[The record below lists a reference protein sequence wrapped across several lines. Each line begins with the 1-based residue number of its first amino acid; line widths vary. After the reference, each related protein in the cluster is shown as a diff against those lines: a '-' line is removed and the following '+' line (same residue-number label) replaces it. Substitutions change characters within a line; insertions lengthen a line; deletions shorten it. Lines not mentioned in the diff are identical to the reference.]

1 MEANVK
7 KRLIGAVVLAA
18 LALIFIPMLLK
29 SPDVRSPDSA
39 DVPLEIP
46 EEADG
51 DGIKTIDIPLD
62 GPVQVLDSG
71 SAQAPA
77 AASRPAGEPAEPNPL
92 LAAEA
97 EAADESAPADT
108 LSVAAGEFAV
118 VIAVADDAQAQAV
131 LKGLKQQGLPA
142 TIQSNGSRFRIR
154 VGPYASRALAE
165 QARLRSTAV
174 VPGGAVVAMDA
185 VAAAAKTEALPAKPP
200 ATDASATPAPA
211 GKPVAETAAAAP
223 KPATAVAG
231 KGFAVQIGA
240 PGNEQAAIALRDK
253 ARAAGFNSFIQPV
266 ETASGRRYRVRIGPE
281 NSREAAQALL
291 ASIKQKTGIDG
302 IVMPHP

>member
-1 MEANVK
+1 MDASVK

-62 GPVQVLDSG
+62 GPVQVLDAG
-71 SAQAPA
+71 SPPMPA
-77 AASRPAGEPAEPNPL
+77 ADSRPAGEPVSRNPPPVAETETETQ
-92 LAAEA
+92 A
-97 EAADESAPADT
+97 APADP

-118 VIAVADDAQAQAV
+118 VIAVADDGQAQAV
-131 LKGLKQQGLPA
+131 LKGLKQLGLPA
-142 TIQSNGSRFRIR
+142 TIQSNGSRFRVR

-165 QARLRSTAV
+165 QARLRTTGV
-174 VPGGAVVAMDA
+174 VSGGTVVAMDA
-185 VAAAAKTEALPAKPP
+185 VAVSDKTEAVVAKPP
-200 ATDASATPAPA
+200 AADAPA
-211 GKPVAETAAAAP
+211 AAAPVGKPVAETQTAAP
-223 KPATAVAG
+223 KPASAAAG

-240 PGNEQAAIALRDK
+240 PGSEQAAIALRDK

-291 ASIKQKTGIDG
+291 ASVRQKTGMDG

>member
-1 MEANVK
+1 MDASVK

-29 SPDVRSPDSA
+29 NPDVRSPDSA

-46 EEADG
+46 EEADE

-62 GPVQVLDSG
+62 GPVQVLDAGVS
-71 SAQAPA
+71 QAPA
-77 AASRPAGEPAEPNPL
+77 SVSRPAGEPVSGNPQPPAETGTEN
-92 LAAEA
+92 EA
-97 EAADESAPADT
+97 VPADA
-108 LSVAAGEFAV
+108 LSAAAGEFAV
-118 VIAVADDAQAQAV
+118 VIAVAGDGQAQAV
-131 LKGLKQQGLPA
+131 LKGLKQLGLPA
-142 TIQSNGSRFRIR
+142 TIQSNGSRFRVR

-165 QARLRSTAV
+165 QARLRTTGVAS
-174 VPGGAVVAMDA
+174 GGTVVAMDA
-185 VAAAAKTEALPAKPP
+185 VPVPAKTEAVPDTPP
-200 ATDASATPAPA
+200 ASGTPASKPA
-211 GKPVAETAAAAP
+211 LDAQAAAP
-223 KPATAVAG
+223 KPASDAAA
-231 KGFAVQIGA
+231 KGFVVQIGA
-240 PGNEQAAIALRDK
+240 PGSEQAAVALRDK

-291 ASIKQKTGIDG
+291 ASVRQKTGIDG